1 MSATP
6 GAGPPRFA
14 MRGIR
19 KAFGATIALDGVEVS
34 VNEGEIC
41 GLIGQNGAGK
51 STLMSILS
59 GALQPDAGEMWIDG
73 RPFTPHSP
81 IDARRAGVAMIYQEL
96 SLAPHLSVMENI
108 MMGAEPMRFGL
119 LDWARMRA
127 MAAQALAALGHTDI
141 PPDAIVGTLS
151 VAAQQIVEIARAI
164 AVGSR
169 VLVLDEP
176 TSSLGR
182 SDVQHLFDLLRHL
195 KGQGHAIV
203 YISHFIEEVK
213 TVADRFIVLRDGRNA
228 GGGDTASATHD
239 DIVAL
244 MVGQSVSNLFP
255 RSPRAQGEA
264 ILEVDRLEPRKN
276 TEEHEPRKN
285 TEEHGYKAA
294 SASFTLHRGEIFGIA
309 GVLGSG
315 RTHLLRTLFGLEP
328 VRSGRVRVGVYSGVA
343 RPHERWMQGMGLL
356 SEDRKEEGLALT
368 LDVADNVTMSKLS
381 PFGPGGLLF
390 PARQRSAAARWISE
404 LAIKCAGPG
413 QKAGELSGGNQ
424 QKIAI
429 ARLLHHDVDILVLDE
444 PTRGIDVGSKVQI
457 YRLIDALVAD
467 APGHKPRAVLMVSS
481 YLPELLGLCDRIAI
495 MQRGR
500 LGEAVPAQSL
510 TEHELLV
517 AVTGGTAA

>member
-1 MSATP
+1 MSSTP
-6 GAGPPRFA
+6 AAGPPRFA
-14 MRGIR
+14 MRGIG
-19 KAFGATIALDGVEVS
+19 KAFGATVALDGVDLS

-59 GALQPDAGEMWIDG
+59 GALRPDAGKMWIDG
-73 RPFTPHSP
+73 QPFAPHSP
-81 IDARRAGVAMIYQEL
+81 SDARRAGVAMIYQEL

-119 LDWARMRA
+119 LDWARMRT

-182 SDVQHLFDLLRHL
+182 GDVQHLFDLLRHL
-195 KGQGHAIV
+195 KRQGHAIV

-213 TVADRFIVLRDGRNA
+213 TVADRFTVLRDGRNA

-244 MVGQSVSNLFP
+244 MVGQSVGNLFP
-255 RSPRAQGEA
+255 RSPRTRGEA
-264 ILEVDRLEPRKN
+264 ILEVDSLEP
-276 TEEHEPRKN
+276 
-285 TEEHGYKAA
+285 G
-294 SASFTLHRGEIFGIA
+294 SASFTLHRGEIVGVA

-315 RTHLLRTLFGLEP
+315 RTRLLRTLFGLEP

-390 PARQRSAAARWISE
+390 PARQRNAATRWISE
-404 LAIKCAGPG
+404 LAIKCAGPA
-413 QKAGELSGGNQ
+413 QKASELSGGNQ

-444 PTRGIDVGSKVQI
+444 PTRGIDVGSKAQI
-457 YRLIDALVAD
+457 YRLIDALVSD
-467 APGHKPRAVLMVSS
+467 APGHKSRAVLMVSS
-481 YLPELLGLCDRIAI
+481 YLPELLGLCDRIAV

-500 LGEAVPAQSL
+500 LGDAVPAQSL
-510 TEHELLV
+510 TEHELLTV
-517 AVTGGTAA
+517 VTGGTAA